1 MMWSSF
7 LEKGK
12 EFAEK
17 AKQAAESLDKQ
28 LNETVGIAAADESTT
43 ILSSSA
49 STTNVPN
56 AGAFEPGAGDD
67 AVGPD
72 DDALNDAWD
81 DDEFNVDGF
90 DNAAAASA
98 GVATPTTPAPEAK
111 MEAVTPDTTIAP
123 VDEVSSI
130 PSSPIPSPLS
140 PQPVTE
146 QIEPH
151 PKTEAQKLEQDQAEN
166 TGEEWDDDNLAMD
179 DVDLAATEPATA
191 IVDNAVSS
199 LRSEA
204 QLPLE
209 ETEQEASS
217 ASAEVASKEIISSAP
232 EQRPVEPEHA
242 TPQEE
247 EGTPQQPS
255 QISIASTPHEE
266 SELATIPTEGTLKF
280 ETSEEQNLDMEP
292 PSDETAA
299 NEPPTV
305 IAMDH
310 DDDNNNHNPA
320 ANDDYN
326 DGTTATENS
335 KEQLQSLGSS
345 AAFTVSEDVLQKM
358 ATQDEV
364 ARLLTQKIEHLQ
376 SLLQQREDQLVSKT
390 EQLTTIQAMHDSEK
404 EELRIIIQNT
414 KEEAKKRIQKAKERV
429 EQTEAKLKTLAAAQN
444 SSAGDAAQQA
454 EIVAALR
461 EEGEKLA
468 RKQAEMEKAV
478 RSAKGE
484 ARQLR
489 ESLEEETFA
498 KEAALSQVAKLEA
511 DLKSTQE
518 NLAAARKGETLAGKL
533 ETELQQAKEEMERK
547 SSTILSLEQQVKEL
561 KTKIKDLSDELEAAK
576 KGAFI
581 ETQREQQ
588 KLRKEHNETI
598 SDLEKKL
605 RVTERD
611 AALRE
616 DTLRH
621 EVDELRKRWQDAV
634 RRADA
639 LAMDIQSS
647 TAPLLR
653 QLESA
658 ERQSRARA
666 AAAAEIET
674 KLRAEL
680 EEYVVSNEKIS
691 KERTELKTKFSRLER
706 SAKESEEQLKAAK
719 SSLEEKT
726 AKVNYLEDKLRD
738 LEAERAKKKEEYAEV
753 ERLANEGVARVRSEM
768 TQTVV
773 ESEERYRSQIESLQG
788 ELRKEQDK
796 RRQLER
802 QVQQLMDNAGTMI
815 VPPSQQGGGPSVM
828 TMQAKPKKLR
838 NSTGQ
843 AEILTGALSGLGAH
857 YDSDEDDDDD
867 DNVGEEADGADG
879 AAQPQRTSEPNRS
892 FAALEEINSRLKA
905 AKVELNALRKSLAD
919 SEKAR
924 EQLAAELGESRDAK
938 ERLPQLERQVAELTE
953 ENRRMEL
960 EIQSMQDEFEEL
972 KEFYKTQL
980 SLLLDEK
987 SFSHTVNGDASNAH
1001 KDDHANSNSNNDTSH
1016 ADAND
1021 DPALQSPEE
1030 GVEEKD
1036 D

>member
-28 LNETVGIAAADESTT
+28 LNETVGIAAATDESTT
-43 ILSSSA
+43 ILSSSL
-49 STTNVPN
+49 STLNVPG
-56 AGAFEPGAGDD
+56 AGTCASAEPGAGDD
-67 AVGPD
+67 AAAD

-90 DNAAAASA
+90 DTATATMEGAATTSTTAASD
-98 GVATPTTPAPEAK
+98 AK
-111 MEAVTPDTTIAP
+111 MEAAVIPDTTTAP
-123 VDEVSSI
+123 LDEVSSPI
-130 PSSPIPSPLS
+130 PSSPIPIVPPLP

-146 QIEPH
+146 QVEPH
-151 PKTEAQKLEQDQAEN
+151 PQPETRKLEQEEN
-166 TGEEWDDDNLAMD
+166 TGDEWDDGNLALD
-179 DVDLAATEPATA
+179 DVDLAATTDAAASSIVEKAQPPLAEEAEQGASLDTAKATA
-191 IVDNAVSS
+191 S
-199 LRSEA
+199 
-204 QLPLE
+204 
-209 ETEQEASS
+209 
-217 ASAEVASKEIISSAP
+217 SKENISSAP
-232 EQRPVEPEHA
+232 EQQPEEAEHPA
-242 TPQEE
+242 TPQKEE
-247 EGTPQQPS
+247 EEEKQQS
-255 QISIASTPHEE
+255 FQTSVASTPHDKPQ
-266 SELATIPTEGTLKF
+266 LATLPTEETLKI
-280 ETSEEQNLDMEP
+280 ETVDEP
-292 PSDETAA
+292 NPYVELPLDETAA
-299 NEPPTV
+299 AEPPAA
-305 IAMDH
+305 ILMDH
-310 DDDNNNHNPA
+310 DDTFNNSA
-320 ANDDYN
+320 DNDDDN
-326 DGTTATENS
+326 VTSATENT
-335 KEQLQSLGSS
+335 KGR
-345 AAFTVSEDVLQKM
+345 TTMVSEDVLQKM
-358 ATQDEV
+358 ASQDEV
-364 ARLLTQKIEHLQ
+364 AHLLTQKIEHLQ

-390 EQLTTIQAMHDSEK
+390 EQLTRIQDMHESEK
-404 EELRIIIQNT
+404 EELRNVIQNT

-429 EQTEAKLKTLAAAQN
+429 DQTEAKLKALAAAQS

-484 ARQLR
+484 ARKLR
-489 ESLEEETFA
+489 ENLEEENFA

-511 DLKSTQE
+511 DLKTTQE
-518 NLAAARKGETLAGKL
+518 NLAAARKGENLAGKL

-561 KTKIKDLSDELEAAK
+561 KTKIKELSDELEASK

-598 SDLEKKL
+598 SDLENKL

-680 EEYVVSNEKIS
+680 EEYVVSNEKLS

-706 SAKESEEQLKAAK
+706 SAKESEDQLKAAK

-726 AKVNYLEDKLRD
+726 AKVNHLEEKLRD
-738 LEAERAKKKEEYAEV
+738 LETERAKKKEEYAEV

-802 QVQQLMDNAGTMI
+802 QVQQLMDNAGTMM
-815 VPPSQQGGGPSVM
+815 VPPGLQGGGPSVM

-843 AEILTGALSGLGAH
+843 AEILTGALSGLGTH

-867 DNVGEEADGADG
+867 DDNDNVGEEADGATR
-879 AAQPQRTSEPNRS
+879 QQRTNEPNRS

-905 AKVELNALRKSLAD
+905 AKVELNALRKSLAE

-938 ERLPQLERQVAELTE
+938 ERLPQMERQVAELTE

-987 SFSHTVNGDASNAH
+987 SSSHTVNGDANNAH
-1001 KDDHANSNSNNDTSH
+1001 KGDHNTSNSNNATL

-1030 GVEEKD
+1030 VVEEKEA
-1036 D
+1036 